1 MKIVFGNQKG
11 GVGKSTLCVLMAN
24 YLTLEKKKDVLVF
37 DMDMQKSISERR
49 PADKSSTNLPM
60 PYEIV
65 AMEME
70 DYPRFSDD
78 LKKLGGEVFALIDL
92 AGSIH
97 NDDII
102 PIIQEADYVFCPF
115 DYEQTVFAS
124 TITFAKL
131 VKYLSPDKP
140 LFFIPNRIKT
150 SINYDLQDVIDTE
163 LRKYGILTKPIT
175 DRVTLKRI
183 NTFSINEEQKRLL
196 EDVFGF
202 LYSKIN

>member
-24 YLTLEKKKDVLVF
+24 YLTLEKKKEVLVF

-49 PADKSSTNLPM
+49 PADKASTNSPM

-70 DYPRFSDD
+70 DYPKFSED
-78 LKKLGGEVFALIDL
+78 LKSLGEVFALIDL

-97 NDDII
+97 NDHII
-102 PIIQEADYVFCPF
+102 PIIQEADYVLCPF

-124 TITFAKL
+124 TLTFAKI
-131 VKYLSPDKP
+131 VKYLSPKTS
-140 LFFIPNRIKT
+140 LFFIPNRIKA
-150 SINYDLQDVIDTE
+150 SINYDLQATVDTE
-163 LRKYGILTKPIT
+163 LKKFGTITKPIT

-183 NTFSINEEQKRLL
+183 NTFSINEEQKKVL
-196 EDVFGF
+196 EEVFGF
-202 LYSKIN
+202 LYSNIK

>member
-24 YLTLEKKKDVLVF
+24 YLTLQKKKDVLVF

-49 PADKSSTNLPM
+49 PAENAAAKIPM

-70 DYPRFSDD
+70 DYPKFSDD
-78 LKKLGGEVFALIDL
+78 LKKLGEVYALIDL

-97 NDDII
+97 NDHII
-102 PIIQEADYVFCPF
+102 PIIQEADYIFCPF
-115 DYEQTVFAS
+115 DYEHTVFAS
-124 TITFAKL
+124 TLTFAKI
-131 VKYLSPDKP
+131 VKYLSPNTP
-140 LFFIPNRIKT
+140 LFFIPNRIKS
-150 SINYDLQDVIDTE
+150 SINYDLQEMIDSE
-163 LRKYGILTKPIT
+163 LKKFGIVTKPVT

-183 NTFSINEEQKRLL
+183 NTYSISDEQKK
-196 EDVFGF
+196 
-202 LYSKIN
+202 SA

>member
-24 YLTLEKKKDVLVF
+24 YLTLEKKKEVLIL

-49 PADKSSTNLPM
+49 PADKNSTSIPM

-70 DYPRFSDD
+70 DYPKFSDD
-78 LKKLGGEVFALIDL
+78 LKTLGDVFALIDL

-97 NDDII
+97 NDHII
-102 PIIQEADYVFCPF
+102 PIIQEADYILCPF

-124 TITFAKL
+124 TIIFAKL
-131 VKYLSPDKP
+131 VNYLSPTTP
-140 LFFIPNRIKT
+140 LFFIPNRIKS
-150 SINYDLQDVIDTE
+150 SINYDLQGTIDAD
-163 LRKYGILTKPIT
+163 LKKYGTVTKPIT

-183 NTFSINEEQKRLL
+183 NTFSISEEQKKLL
-196 EDVFGF
+196 EEVFGF

>member
-24 YLTLEKKKDVLVF
+24 YLTLEKKKEVLVF

-49 PADKSSTNLPM
+49 PLDKASTTLPM

-70 DYPRFSDD
+70 EYPKFSDD
-78 LKKLGGEVFALIDL
+78 LKGLEDVIALIDL

-97 NDDII
+97 NDHII
-102 PIIQEADYVFCPF
+102 PIIQEADYIFCPF
-115 DYEQTVFAS
+115 DYEHTVFAS
-124 TITFAKL
+124 TLTFAKL
-131 VKYLSPDKP
+131 VKYLSPKTP

-150 SINYDLQDVIDTE
+150 SVNYDLKETIDTE
-163 LRKYGILTKPIT
+163 LSKMGTVTKPVT
-175 DRVTLKRI
+175 DRITLKRI
-183 NTFSINEEQKRLL
+183 NTFSINEEQKKVL